1 MAKYLSEPLVAPAS
15 SARERLEKHADPGA
29 SASTGS
35 AELSIIV
42 PTFKEL
48 GNIDE
53 LLQRLDRCL
62 QGLSWEAIFVDD
74 DSPDGTAEAIRRHAA
89 ARPNVRCIQRI
100 GRRGLSS
107 ACVEGI
113 LSSAA
118 PYVAVMDADLQHDE
132 RILPTMLA
140 RLRED
145 ANLDI
150 VVGSRY
156 IDGGGVGEW
165 SAQRAS
171 ISRWATRIS
180 HVVVPR
186 DLHDPMSG
194 FFMMRRPV
202 FMDCVRNL
210 STLGF
215 KILVDLFAS
224 APRALRFQ
232 EVAYTFRN
240 RHAGESKLDSQVA
253 WDYLMLLID
262 KTVGHIVPARF
273 FAFAL
278 IGGLGVGVHMAVLG
292 PLYKGGVADF
302 VTSQAVATLV
312 AMVFNFSV
320 NNHLTY
326 ADRRLRGWRWAR
338 GLLSFVLACSVGG
351 LANVGVASYLVNNQ
365 QGPWAVSAL
374 LGILLGAVWNYAVTS
389 VYTWGKKG

>member
-1 MAKYLSEPLVAPAS
+1 MSQFLLEPLLGSAS
-15 SARERLEKHADPGA
+15 SGRAVPVSANTSASPGA
-29 SASTGS
+29 P
-35 AELSIIV
+35 ELSIVI

-48 GNIDE
+48 SNIDE
-53 LLQRLDRCL
+53 LLRRLDASL
-62 QGLSWEAIFVDD
+62 AGIAWEAIFVDD
-74 DSPDGTAEAIRRHAA
+74 DSPDGTAEAIRQHAA
-89 ARPNVRCIQRI
+89 ARLNVRCIQRI

-107 ACVEGI
+107 ACVEGM
-113 LSSAA
+113 LSSAS

-132 RILPTMLA
+132 RILPTMLN

-145 ANLDI
+145 ASLDI

-156 IDGGGVGEW
+156 VDGGGVGEW
-165 SAQRAS
+165 NAQRAS

-180 HVVVPR
+180 HVVVPK

-194 FFMMRRPV
+194 FFMMRRQA
-202 FMDCVRNL
+202 FMDCVHRL

-253 WDYLMLLID
+253 WDYVLLLID

-292 PLYKGGVADF
+292 PLYKGGIADF
-302 VTSQAVATLV
+302 VTSQTLATLV

-320 NNHLTY
+320 NNQLTY
-326 ADRRLRGWRWAR
+326 ADRRLRGWHWVR
-338 GLLSFVLACSVGG
+338 GLLSFVLACGIGG
-351 LANVGVASYLVNNQ
+351 LANVGIASYLVNHQN
-365 QGPWAVSAL
+365 GAWAISAL
-374 LGILLGAVWNYAVTS
+374 LGIVIGAVWNYAITS
-389 VYTWGKKG
+389 VYTWGKRA